1 MKINPKYKVRELAG
15 EHVVVVQGAYGADMT
30 RIIALNNTSRYLWEA
45 LYDKEF
51 DAQEVVR
58 LLLERYEVEESVAK
72 RDAEAWVTRL
82 SECGV
87 LL

>member
-15 EHVVVVQGAYGADMT
+15 ELVVVVQGAYGADMT